1 MKDIFNDVLGIE
13 GVHGIFVLNADG
25 ALLMSKFSPAF
36 KEEEESIDQIDWQR
50 FLSELGDVAEAEFVF
65 DQRRIYV
72 RKSQVGFLLVVLDDI
87 APISMVR
94 LNCEILL
101 PSLDKMKPGSSRIGQ
116 ILKKRIF

>member
-1 MKDIFNDVLGIE
+1 MKDIFKDVLGVE
-13 GVHGIFVLNADG
+13 GVHGVIVLSAEG
-25 ALLMSKFSPAF
+25 ALLMTRFVPAF
-36 KEEEESIDQIDWQR
+36 QDEESAVDQADWPH

-72 RKSQVGFLLVVLDDI
+72 RRSQAGFLLVVLDDI

-101 PSLDKMKPGSSRIGQ
+101 PALDKMKPGSSRIGQ